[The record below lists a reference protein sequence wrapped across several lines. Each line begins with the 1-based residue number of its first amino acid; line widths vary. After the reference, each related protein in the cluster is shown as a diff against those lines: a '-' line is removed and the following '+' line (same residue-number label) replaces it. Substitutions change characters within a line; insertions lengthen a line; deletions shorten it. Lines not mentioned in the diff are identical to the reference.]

1 MRKGRFNK
9 PMAEVA
15 QRYGAS
21 VSFDWRLYRHD
32 IAGSIAHATALAAAG
47 VISADERDKI
57 DNGLR
62 AIKVQIE
69 NGKFRWDES
78 FEDVHMNIE
87 AALTKRIGA
96 AGGKL
101 HTARS
106 RNDQV
111 ALDLRLYVKAEI
123 AEIGARLR
131 SLQTALL
138 HLAGQHV
145 EVVMP
150 GYTHL
155 QRAQPIF
162 FSHYLLAQI
171 EAFERDLERL
181 RDCRTRT
188 DVLPLG
194 SGALAGSTIV
204 LDRQS
209 IARQLGFARVSQN
222 SLDAVGDRDFACEFL
237 FCLAIVGMH
246 LSRLSEDLIAWST
259 SEFGFIEFSDAFSTG
274 SSLMPQKKNPDM
286 AELTRGKTGRLY
298 GNLMSILTT
307 LKALRSSY
315 NRDMQEDKEAL
326 FDSVD
331 TVRAALE
338 VFSAMLPEIKI
349 HRYGME
355 AAAGDPNLL
364 ATDLA
369 EYLVKKGA
377 PFREAHETV
386 GKLVAHAAKTKLQ
399 LNQVPRQELKKLSPL
414 FDVDV
419 ANVFDVRRSLASRR
433 AIGAPSPENVDAQ
446 IEHWRGQLVG
456 GRGDLRARRR
466 ISRTARRSVPT

>member
-1 MRKGRFNK
+1 MRQGRFNK
-9 PMAEVA
+9 QAAEVA
-15 QRYGAS
+15 QRYSES
-21 VSFDWRLYRHD
+21 VSFDWRLYPYD
-32 IAGSIAHATALAAAG
+32 IAGSIAHAAALAQAG
-47 VISADERDKI
+47 ILTADEREKI

-62 AIKVQIE
+62 EIE
-69 NGKFRWDES
+69 AEIESGKFEWDQS
-78 FEDVHMNIE
+78 LEDMHMNIE

-96 AGGKL
+96 AGAKL

-106 RNDQV
+106 RNDQI

-123 AEIGARLR
+123 PELGVGLR

-138 HLAGQHV
+138 DLAEQHV
-145 EVVMP
+145 DVVMP

-162 FSHYLLAQI
+162 LAHYLLAQI
-171 EAFERDLERL
+171 EAFERDAERL
-181 RDCRTRT
+181 RDCNART

-204 LDRQS
+204 LDRELMAQ
-209 IARQLGFARVSQN
+209 QLGFVRVSQN
-222 SLDAVGDRDFACEFL
+222 SLDAVGDRDFVCEFL
-237 FCLAIVGMH
+237 FCLAMIGMH
-246 LSRLSEDLIAWST
+246 LSRLSEDLITWST
-259 SEFGFIEFSDAFSTG
+259 HEFGFVEFSDAFSTG

-298 GNLMSILTT
+298 GNLLSILTT

-338 VFSAMLPEIKI
+338 VFSAMLPKIEIN
-349 HRYGME
+349 RARME
-355 AAAGDPNLL
+355 AAANDPNLL

-369 EYLVKKGA
+369 EYLVKKGT
-377 PFREAHETV
+377 PFREAHEIV
-386 GKLVAHAAKTKLQ
+386 GKLVAHAGKTKSP
-399 LNQVPRQELKKLSPL
+399 LNQIPIAELTKASPL
-414 FDVDV
+414 FDIDV
-419 ANVFDVRRSLASRR
+419 AKVFNVRRSLAART
-433 AIGAPSPENVDAQ
+433 AIGAPAPGNVAAQ
-446 IEHWRGQLVG
+446 I
-456 GRGDLRARRR
+456 ARWHKLLD
-466 ISRTARRSVPT
+466 